1 MILGVPPF
9 MKPLYTFSF
18 FGGIKHHSLVREEWN
33 KVVNAPP
40 LNSDVHAGNRK
51 NAESPF
57 SLININT

>member
-18 FGGIKHHSLVREEWN
+18 FGGIKHHSLVLEEWN

-40 LNSDVHAGNRK
+40 LKSDVHAGNRK

-57 SLININT
+57 SLININI

>member
-1 MILGVPPF
+1 